1 MTDGLFSVQDKVAVI
16 TGGSGVLGG
25 AMAKE
30 LGRRGA
36 KVAVVGRSVE
46 KTTAVSGQIEADAG
60 VAMPLSVDVT
70 DRTACENAAA
80 AVLEKWGKIDFL
92 VNAAGGNHPD
102 ATASPPE
109 KQFFDLPSDALRFAI
124 DLNLMGTILP
134 CQTFGKAIAQQEAG
148 SIVNISSMAALRP
161 LTKVIGYS
169 AAKAAVSNFTD
180 WLSVYM
186 CQNHS
191 KNIRVNAIAPGF
203 FLTEQNR
210 YLLTDKKT
218 GEYTPRGQS
227 VIDQTPMDRFGEP
240 DELLGTLVWLLAP
253 ASSFVT
259 GTVIPVDGGF
269 SAFSGV

>member
-30 LGRRGA
+30 LGRRGV
-36 KVAVVGRSVE
+36 KVAVIGRSVE
-46 KTTAVSGQIEADAG
+46 KIDAVAGQIEADG
-60 VAMPLSVDVT
+60 GLAMPLSVDVT
-70 DRTACENAAA
+70 DRTACENAASS
-80 AVLEKWGKIDFL
+80 VVEKWGQIDFL

-109 KQFFDLPSDALRFAI
+109 KQFFDLPADALRFAI

-134 CQTFGKAIAQQEAG
+134 CQTFGKHLAQQESG
-148 SIVNISSMAALRP
+148 SIVNISSMAAIRP

-186 CQNHS
+186 CQSHS
-191 KNIRVNAIAPGF
+191 KSIRVNAIAPGF

-210 YLLTDKKT
+210 FLLTDKET
-218 GEYTPRGQS
+218 GAYTPRGQS
-227 VIDQTPMDRFGEP
+227 VIDQTPMDRFGDPE
-240 DELLGTLVWLLAP
+240 ELLGTLVWLLSP
-253 ASSFVT
+253 ASTFVT